1 MCTWPC
7 DALDVRFGL
16 SVSKDPP
23 TTHCLFDMVGPMNP
37 QRQAC
42 VCMYTCACPL
52 QPPPI
57 CAAAGRTLHCQYLPV
72 RQCALPTRQRP
83 RPSRQCRNRTGRSS
97 LPPVHCLST
106 AHENQWPAG
115 SGGKCSML
123 LVVSAYC
130 SMRGGC
136 QCTKMFKTVKS
147 AWQHIHKQLTP
158 HYNYRCWLASAWGRA
173 PSGGLPVKKGVYTRT
188 MNVNI

>member
-1 MCTWPC
+1 MC
-7 DALDVRFGL
+7 V
-16 SVSKDPP
+16 
-23 TTHCLFDMVGPMNP
+23 H
-37 QRQAC
+37 
-42 VCMYTCACPL
+42 YTCACPL

-57 CAAAGRTLHCQYLPV
+57 CAAAGRTLHCQYLLV

-158 HYNYRCWLASAWGRA
+158 HYNYRCLLASAWGRA
-173 PSGGLPVKKGVYTRT
+173 PSGSLPVKKMCVHQDNEHQHSMIPTSPRQ
-188 MNVNI
+188 NQKCPRVRVCACAVCRH